1 MFRFQMSHRQPTS
14 PGPPH
19 AATPSTL
26 STPTQ
31 LWNVSALHPFPAA
44 KITRLIEFITKGVTV
59 HFLQAEAVF
68 AALHPVFEWI
78 EENDIDEIFFV
89 SDSPVSQYRNGK
101 MVYLIR
107 QYAMEK
113 KKKIQWLYTE
123 SGHGNWF

>member
-1 MFRFQMSHRQPTS
+1 M
-14 PGPPH
+14 
-19 AATPSTL
+19 
-26 STPTQ
+26 
-31 LWNVSALHPFPAA
+31 
-44 KITRLIEFITKGVTV
+44 
-59 HFLQAEAVF
+59 
-68 AALHPVFEWI
+68 WI

-123 SGHGNWF
+123 SGHGNWFLKLRCDIAMAFPFPELHNNNNIALRFILIFNTAFL